1 MYDKRCRNKSFICI
15 NNANKQ
21 NMKTKIYKSYADF
34 LMRENKEE
42 NGVSVDFAA
51 EHPDFEE
58 DNKTNID
65 CWNCYDCKN
74 CESCNLC
81 ISCISCISCYWCKNC
96 ELCEHCYSCESSY
109 NCSFCKSLESCE
121 SCEFLKD
128 YKGGKNL

>member
-81 ISCISCISCYWCKNC
+81 ISCISCYWCKNC
-96 ELCEHCYSCESSY
+96 DLCEHCYSCESSY
-109 NCSFCKSLESCE
+109 SCNFCKSLDSCE
-121 SCEFLKD
+121 SCEFLK
-128 YKGGKNL
+128 YCKGGKNL